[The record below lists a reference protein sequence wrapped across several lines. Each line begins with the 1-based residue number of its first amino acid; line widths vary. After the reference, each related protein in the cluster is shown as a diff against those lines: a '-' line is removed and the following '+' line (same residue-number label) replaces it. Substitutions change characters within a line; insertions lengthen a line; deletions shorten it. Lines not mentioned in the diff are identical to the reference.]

1 MFAQLLITSIL
12 VLGLAEGMSRWLLG
26 RSLWAFVE
34 EALSDSQEKKSSPS
48 AEASLEALVQERRE
62 ALAAAR
68 RQVRLAHRAASV
80 TDDLSASTDDLM
92 DAEERLA
99 AAERRL
105 VAELEDETRVLG

>member
-1 MFAQLLITSIL
+1 MFAQLLITITL
-12 VLGLAEGMSRWLLG
+12 VLALAEGLSRWLLG
-26 RSLWAFVE
+26 KSLGAFIE
-34 EALSDSQEKKSSPS
+34 EAFADSRETKSSPS
-48 AEASLEALVQERRE
+48 PEESLEALVRERRE

-80 TDDLSASTDDLM
+80 TDDLSTSADDLV